1 MDELEAAL
9 VTKMKE
15 SEGIT
20 EFLSILCSVV
30 KAWKIFQKTHIET
43 VSHFLQNQKG
53 TNQTEGRY
61 FLELEL
67 LSDCRWNLL
76 LSVYQ
81 KLVGAQPENQNN

>member
-30 KAWKIFQKTHIET
+30 KAWKIF
-43 VSHFLQNQKG
+43 
-53 TNQTEGRY
+53 
-61 FLELEL
+61 
-67 LSDCRWNLL
+67 
-76 LSVYQ
+76 
-81 KLVGAQPENQNN
+81 